1 VTVLDA
7 SALLAFL
14 NDEPGADRV
23 AAALSRPCR
32 ISAVNWS
39 EVLAHRPSSRHAADE
54 PALAGLTTGNPALL
68 SVVSFDDIHAR
79 ETARLKAAAT
89 GVPLSL
95 GDRACLALGRL
106 ERLPV
111 MTADRVWRSLK
122 LNVRIVVVR

>member
-14 NDEPGADRV
+14 NGEPGADRV

-32 ISAVNWS
+32 ISAVNWA
-39 EVLAHRPSSRHAADE
+39 EVLAHRPPWRHVPVDPTLVALTAGD
-54 PALAGLTTGNPALL
+54 PAL
-68 SVVSFDDIHAR
+68 VSIVPFDVDHAR
-79 ETARLKAAAT
+79 ETARIKAAAT

-106 ERLPV
+106 EQLPV
-111 MTADRVWRSLK
+111 MTADRLWRSLK
-122 LNVRIVVVR
+122 LNVKIVVVR